1 MRQLLIC
8 VVLLS
13 AVAAGRIEAHE
24 FDPGYLSLT
33 ETAPNRFDVQWKVS
47 ISGGLYEVLTPRLPA
62 SCELDQQLRTYVVVD
77 AQIQTTELSCPEGI
91 AGLTIEIGGLPF
103 TMTDALVRIDYLSG
117 AALLRRLTPAAPS
130 VVVPEQSGA
139 LDVIA
144 TYFVLGV
151 EHILIG
157 IDHLLF
163 VLALLL
169 LINGVRRL
177 VLTVTA
183 FTIAHSVTLAMT
195 TLGLM
200 TVPGAPVEATIALS
214 ILFLATQLARTDTT
228 ATRASDD
235 LTARFPWL
243 VAFSF
248 GLLHGFGFAG
258 ALAEVGLPDQAIPLA
273 LLFFNVGVEVGQLL
287 FIAAVLSFGWVV
299 RRAAIPLPR
308 WWPRAVAY
316 GVGTLAAFWVIDRS
330 TWIV

>member
-1 MRQLLIC
+1 MRQLLLC
-8 VVLLS
+8 VALFS
-13 AVAAGRIEAHE
+13 AFAAGRANAHE

-47 ISGGLYEVLTPRLPA
+47 ISGGLYEVLVPRLPA
-62 SCELDQQLRTYVVVD
+62 ACDLDQQLRTYVLLD
-77 AQIQTTELSCPEGI
+77 AQIQTTELSCSGGL
-91 AGLTIEIGGLPF
+91 AGQTIEIGGLPL
-103 TMTDALVRIDYLSG
+103 TMTDALLRIDYLSG
-117 AALLRRLTPAAPS
+117 AAIVRRLTPEAPG
-130 VVVPEQSGA
+130 VVVPEQPGA

-169 LINGVRRL
+169 LITGVRRL

-183 FTIAHSVTLAMT
+183 FTIAHSVTLAVT
-195 TLGLM
+195 TLGWI

-214 ILFLATQLARTDTT
+214 ILFLATQLARTDG
-228 ATRASDD
+228 AAVRDNED

-273 LLFFNVGVEVGQLL
+273 LLFFNVGVEIGQLL
-287 FIAAVLSFGWVV
+287 FIGAVLSFGWVV

-316 GVGTLAAFWVIDRS
+316 GVGSMAAFWVIDRS